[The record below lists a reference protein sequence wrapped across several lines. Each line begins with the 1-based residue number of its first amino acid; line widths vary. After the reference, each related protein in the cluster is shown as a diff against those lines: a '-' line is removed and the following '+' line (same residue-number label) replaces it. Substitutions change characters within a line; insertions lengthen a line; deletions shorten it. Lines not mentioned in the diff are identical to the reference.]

1 MNVDGLE
8 PPKPE
13 GIRSTGARICRPAT
27 RSMAEG
33 KGVEPSRLITVATAF
48 KAVCP
53 SQRDA
58 TFRENLEN
66 CQRTGGREEIR
77 TLTHEG
83 LVSKTSA
90 ATNYA
95 TRPFEDAARI
105 ELAIVCFAGRY
116 LTDWVGVREMCFC

>member
-1 MNVDGLE
+1 
-8 PPKPE
+8 
-13 GIRSTGARICRPAT
+13 
-27 RSMAEG
+27 MAEG

-53 SQRDA
+53 GPTVSSGE
-58 TFRENLEN
+58 TLPSVKCYET
-66 CQRTGGREEIR
+66 CQRTGGREETR

-95 TRPFEDAARI
+95 TRPLENAARI
-105 ELAIVCFAGRY
+105 ELAIVCFAGRS
-116 LTDWVGVREMCFC
+116 LTDWVGVPKMCFC